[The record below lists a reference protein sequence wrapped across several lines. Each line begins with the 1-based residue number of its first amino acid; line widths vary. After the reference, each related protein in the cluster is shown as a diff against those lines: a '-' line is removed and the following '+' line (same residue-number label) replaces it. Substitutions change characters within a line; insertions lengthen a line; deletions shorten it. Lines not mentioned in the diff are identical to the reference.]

1 MSANDI
7 IDGQGKRN
15 DLEELRGMVEQ
26 GMTLDEILLADTD
39 NHASRCVGWLS
50 RLIEARDRSIY
61 NSSSSRDIEVYYLYG
76 QTGVG
81 KTSYVMN
88 RYAPE
93 DVYRVSDY
101 LHPFDGYGN
110 QKVLLMDE
118 FSGALPFDQLL
129 NVTDRWR
136 TTLAARYHNRIAM
149 YDTVWIV
156 SNLPLNELYSEI
168 ERPRR
173 KAMFRRFRQ
182 VIYMT
187 RQGGMHRYDPDE
199 ISDYLG
205 DPEHAPAGRFHLL
218 GLDDSLRAED
228 II

>member
-1 MSANDI
+1 
-7 IDGQGKRN
+7 
-15 DLEELRGMVEQ
+15 
-26 GMTLDEILLADTD
+26 
-39 NHASRCVGWLS
+39 
-50 RLIEARDRSIY
+50 
-61 NSSSSRDIEVYYLYG
+61 
-76 QTGVG
+76 
-81 KTSYVMN
+81 
-88 RYAPE
+88 
-93 DVYRVSDY
+93 
-101 LHPFDGYGN
+101 
-110 QKVLLMDE
+110 MDE

-156 SNLPLNELYSEI
+156 SNLPLNELYGEI

-187 RQGGMHRYDPDE
+187 RQGGFHRYDPDE

-205 DPEHAPAGRFHLL
+205 DPEQAPAGRFHLL
-218 GLDDSLRAED
+218 GLDDGLRAED

>member
-7 IDGQGKRN
+7 IDEQGKRN

-88 RYAPE
+88 KYAPE

-118 FSGALPFDQLL
+118 F
-129 NVTDRWR
+129 
-136 TTLAARYHNRIAM
+136 
-149 YDTVWIV
+149 
-156 SNLPLNELYSEI
+156 
-168 ERPRR
+168 
-173 KAMFRRFRQ
+173 
-182 VIYMT
+182 
-187 RQGGMHRYDPDE
+187 
-199 ISDYLG
+199 
-205 DPEHAPAGRFHLL
+205 
-218 GLDDSLRAED
+218 
-228 II
+228 

>member
-1 MSANDI
+1 M
-7 IDGQGKRN
+7 
-15 DLEELRGMVEQ
+15 
-26 GMTLDEILLADTD
+26 
-39 NHASRCVGWLS
+39 
-50 RLIEARDRSIY
+50 
-61 NSSSSRDIEVYYLYG
+61 YG

-88 RYAPE
+88 KYAPE

-101 LHPFDGYGN
+101 QHPFDGYEN

-118 FSGALPFDQLL
+118 FAGTLPFDQLL

-168 ERPRR
+168 ERPQR
-173 KAMFRRFRQ
+173 KAMFRKFRQ

-187 RQGGMHRYDPDE
+187 RQGGMHRYDPNE

-205 DPEHAPAGRFHLL
+205 DPEQAPAGRFHLI